1 MGPPTENQSHR
12 RRFSLQEREDRLAWI
27 FGSSRSG
34 SSWLLRMLAD
44 LDEVVPVDDPHLG
57 HHLGVWRPIPL
68 AWAAAE
74 EPPQLTTLPEL
85 KRDKPSYFFSDRYR
99 EHWEPALRELILA
112 RFAAQAEE
120 LGPQR
125 PGIEPL
131 VLVKEPGS
139 HVADLLLRLFPGSG
153 LVFLLRD
160 GRDVVD
166 SWVAAYRRG
175 SWAVEEGAFPAS
187 AEGRLAL
194 VRWQASVWTYRTEIV
209 QRAYRRHPSGRKVLV
224 RYERLRADPVGELQ
238 RICSALGL
246 AAGSER
252 LTEIARAHDFDR
264 VPEGEKGSLSVIRQA
279 RPGGWRTSLN
289 RAEQEAML
297 EVMGAKLIELG
308 YMRPRGKPD
317 RRGRLAA

>member
-1 MGPPTENQSHR
+1 MAPLTERQSHR
-12 RRFSLQEREDRLAWI
+12 RRFSLHEREDRLAWI

-34 SSWLLRMLAD
+34 SSWLLRMLAE
-44 LDEVVPVDDPHLG
+44 LEEVVPVDDPHLG

-99 EHWEPALRELILA
+99 DRWEPALRELILS
-112 RFAAQAEE
+112 RFAAQAAE

-125 PGIEPL
+125 PGVEPL

-187 AEGRLAL
+187 PEGRLAL
-194 VRWQASVWTYRTEIV
+194 VRWQASVWTYRTETV
-209 QRAYRRHPSGRKVLV
+209 QRAYRRHPTTRKVLV
-224 RYERLRADPVGELQ
+224 RYERLRADPASELE
-238 RICSALGL
+238 RICAALGI
-246 AAGSER
+246 AADAER
-252 LTEIARAHDFDR
+252 LTEIARMHDFDR
-264 VPEGEKGSLSVIRQA
+264 VPEAEKGSHSAIRQA
-279 RPGGWRTSLN
+279 RSGGWRETLTSS
-289 RAEQEAML
+289 EQEAML
-297 EVMGAKLIELG
+297 EVMGPKLTELG
-308 YMRPRGKPD
+308 YMRPGE
-317 RRGRLAA
+317 GLIAEAV

>member
-1 MGPPTENQSHR
+1 MAPPSETPSHR
-12 RRFSLQEREDRLAWI
+12 QGFSLREREDRLAWI

-34 SSWLLRMLAD
+34 SSWLLRMLAE
-44 LDEVVPVDDPHLG
+44 LEEVVPVDDPHLG

-74 EPPQLTTLPEL
+74 DPPQLTTLPEL

-99 EHWEPALRELILA
+99 EHWEPALRELILS
-112 RFAAQAEE
+112 RFAAQAAE

-125 PGIEPL
+125 PGVEPL

-139 HVADLLLRLFPGSG
+139 HVADLLLRLFPRSG

-187 AEGRLAL
+187 TDGRLAL

-209 QRAYRRHPSGRKVLV
+209 QTAYRRHPSTRKVLV
-224 RYERLRADPVGELQ
+224 RYERLRADPAGELQ
-238 RICSALGL
+238 RICSGLGIR
-246 AAGSER
+246 AGSER
-252 LTEIARAHDFDR
+252 LIEIARAQDFDR
-264 VPEGEKGSLSVIRQA
+264 VPEAEKGSQSVIRQA
-279 RPGGWRTSLN
+279 RPGGWRESLSP
-289 RAEQEAML
+289 AEQEAML
-297 EVMGAKLIELG
+297 ELMGPKLSELG
-308 YMRPRGKPD
+308 YMKP
-317 RRGRLAA
+317 GEGLVAEAV

>member
-1 MGPPTENQSHR
+1 MAHLIGSPSQSGG
-12 RRFSLQEREDRLAWI
+12 FSLHEREDRLAWI

-34 SSWLLRMLAD
+34 SSWLLRMMAEL
-44 LDEVVPVDDPHLG
+44 EQVVPVDDPHLG

-112 RFAAQAEE
+112 RFAAQAAEQ
-120 LGPQR
+120 GPR
-125 PGIEPL
+125 AADLDPL

-139 HVADLLLRLFPGSG
+139 HVADLLLRLFPASG

-187 AEGRLAL
+187 PEGRLSL
-194 VRWQASVWTYRTEIV
+194 VRWQASVWAYRTEIV
-209 QRAYRRHPSGRKVLV
+209 QRAYRRHPGSNKVLV
-224 RYERLRADPVGELQ
+224 RYESLRADPAAELEH
-238 RICSALGL
+238 ICVTLGIE
-246 AAGSER
+246 ARRRR
-252 LTEIARAHDFDR
+252 LREIAAAHDFAH
-264 VPEGEKGSLSVIRQA
+264 VPAAEKGTYSEIRQA
-279 RPGGWRTSLN
+279 RPGGWRETLTD
-289 RAEQEAML
+289 AEQRAMH
-297 EVMGAKLIELG
+297 EVMGPKLAELG
-308 YMRPRGKPD
+308 YLETD
-317 RRGRLAA
+317 ETALTTAA